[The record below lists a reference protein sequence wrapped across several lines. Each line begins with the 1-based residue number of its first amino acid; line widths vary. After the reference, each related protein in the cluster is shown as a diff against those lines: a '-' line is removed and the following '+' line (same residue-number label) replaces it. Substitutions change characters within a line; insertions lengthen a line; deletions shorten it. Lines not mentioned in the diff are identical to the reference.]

1 MLPLTNSRVYLAV
14 GITDMRKAING
25 LSIMVEQHL
34 SQDPFSGDLFV
45 FCNRRQNMIKILYW
59 DKNGFCLWHKR
70 LEKHRFHWPESAEE
84 VVRSVP
90 ESLNGFWMVWIIPVR
105 ISGYIIAQW
114 PDLFG
119 VYSNKVFTI
128 SIGYAMHRS

>member
-1 MLPLTNSRVYLAV
+1 MLALPNSRVYLAV

-59 DKNGFCLWHKR
+59 DKNGFCLLHKR
-70 LEKHRFHWPESAEE
+70 LEKHRFHWPRSAEE
-84 VVRSVP
+84 VVT
-90 ESLNGFWMVWIIPVR
+90 
-105 ISGYIIAQW
+105 IASRELEWLLDGLDYTSAHQR
-114 PDLFG
+114 LYYRA
-119 VYSNKVFTI
+119 V
-128 SIGYAMHRS
+128 A

>member
-34 SQDPFSGDLFV
+34 SKDPFSGDLFV
-45 FCNRRQNMIKILYW
+45 FCNRRRNMIKILYW

-70 LEKHRFHWPESAEE
+70 LEKHRFHWPRSAEE
-84 VVRSVP
+84 VVR
-90 ESLNGFWMVWIIPVR
+90 
-105 ISGYIIAQW
+105 
-114 PDLFG
+114 
-119 VYSNKVFTI
+119 
-128 SIGYAMHRS
+128 IGPRELEWLLDGLDYTSAHQRLYYRAAA